1 MLFVYYLHKSCTKAY
16 NFFVKFFVYIKM
28 VNKYYQKH
36 KEILQKEAC
45 ERHQKL
51 SEEEKDRRWKMVR
64 DRYKNLTK
72 KKQKILFSTE
82 KVTIWSF

>member
-1 MLFVYYLHKSCTKAY
+1 MLFVYYLHKSRTKAN

-28 VNKYYQKH
+28 INKYYQKH
-36 KEILQKEAC
+36 KEILQKGAC
-45 ERHQKL
+45 ERHQNL

-72 KKQKILFSTE
+72 KKTKNI
-82 KVTIWSF
+82 I

>member
-1 MLFVYYLHKSCTKAY
+1 MLFVYYLHKSRTKAN
-16 NFFVKFFVYIKM
+16 NFFVKFFVYMKM

-36 KEILQKEAC
+36 KEILQKGAC
-45 ERHQKL
+45 ERHQNL

-72 KKQKILFSTE
+72 KNKKHYLAQK
-82 KVTIWSF
+82 K

>member
-1 MLFVYYLHKSCTKAY
+1 MLFVYYLHKSCTKA
-16 NFFVKFFVYIKM
+16 NKFFVKFFVYIKM

-64 DRYKNLTK
+64 DSYKSLTK
-72 KKQKILFSTE
+72 QNKKYYLAQK
-82 KVTIWSF
+82 K